1 MGITLTAANVVVFA
15 GLPWTPA
22 LKRQAEDRAWRNG
35 QKWPVTVIIPLVLKS
50 IDEDLN
56 RLLEAK
62 TGIENELID
71 ASQDERAMMNAVMR
85 NASAPAVNHHSA
97 TS

>member
-1 MGITLTAANVVVFA
+1 MFA

-35 QKWPVTVIIPLVLKS
+35 QKRPVTVIIPLVPKT
-50 IDEDLN
+50 IDEDLYK
-56 RLLEAK
+56 LLEAK

-85 NASAPAVNHHSA
+85 SASAPPVNNHPA